1 MVSSP
6 IEQGQVLGTVTYKL
20 NGEEIGKVNVVA
32 EKKVA
37 KNSAFNIIE
46 YVFAKWFSLLRT

>member
-1 MVSSP
+1 MVASP